1 MKFPLYIAKR
11 YLFTKSK
18 NNAINIITII
28 AAIGVFAGAFSL
40 FIVLSGFSGLRD
52 FSLSFSNE
60 FDPDL
65 KAVPGTGKVIKI
77 SEEQFGKLD
86 NLEGVSTYSKI
97 IEERVF
103 LDFKSKNHTAFLKGV
118 DENYQRVNIIDSSI
132 VYGTWF
138 APNEFQVVIG
148 NGISRQLDISTFN
161 YQNLLK
167 IMVPKPGKGQISM
180 TNISNAF
187 TSKQVIVSG
196 IYSVNEELDDQYVFS
211 NLNFARELLSME
223 EDEFSGIEF
232 KLNPDYSEEET
243 LKQIES
249 IFDKNVVIKTR
260 AELNDALNKM
270 LNSENLFVYLIF
282 TLVLTIA
289 LFNVVGSIIVMIL
302 DKRENIKTLFS
313 LGATPKQIKRI
324 FFFQGMLMTG
334 IGGLIGLVFAIILIT
349 LQLEYD
355 LVMITPNL
363 PYPVAMKFGNILIV
377 ILTIATLGFI
387 ASYIAASRSK
397 KAYYLYAN
405 S

>member
-18 NNAINIITII
+18 SNAINIITII

-65 KAVPGTGKVIKI
+65 KALPREGKVIQI
-77 SEEQFGKLD
+77 SDEQLKELEQ
-86 NLEGVSTYSKI
+86 LEGVAYFSKI
-97 IEERVF
+97 IEERVI
-103 LDFKSKNHTAFLKGV
+103 LSYKSKTNPAYIKGV
-118 DENYQRVNIIDSSI
+118 DEDYRRVNKIDSSI
-132 VYGTWF
+132 VFGTWLTSSE
-138 APNEFQVVIG
+138 PQVVMG
-148 NGISRQLDISTFN
+148 NGLSRLLDVGTFN

-167 IMVPKPGKGQISM
+167 VMVPVPGKGQISM
-180 TNISNAF
+180 TNIQDAF
-187 TSKQVIVSG
+187 KTRQVIVSG
-196 IYSVNEELDDQYVFS
+196 IYSVNEELDDKYVFS
-211 NLNFARELLSME
+211 NIGLARDLLNLQENEYSAIEFRLDPEVS
-223 EDEFSGIEF
+223 EDEI
-232 KLNPDYSEEET
+232 SEKINT
-243 LKQIES
+243 
-249 IFDKNVVIKTR
+249 IFNGNVLVKTR

-302 DKRENIKTLFS
+302 DKRENIKTLYS
-313 LGATPKQIKRI
+313 LGATPNQIKNI
-324 FFFQGMLMTG
+324 FFMQGMLMTCLGG
-334 IGGLIGLVFAIILIT
+334 IIGLVVAIVLIL
-349 LQLEYD
+349 LQMNYD

-363 PYPVAMKFGNILIV
+363 PYPVQMKFENIV
-377 ILTIATLGFI
+377 IVLATIFILGLI
-387 ASYIAASRSK
+387 ASYIAAGRSK
-397 KAYYLYAN
+397 KALTQAN

>member
-1 MKFPLYIAKR
+1 LKFPLYIAKR

-18 NNAINIITII
+18 SNAINIITII

-65 KAVPGTGKVIKI
+65 KVFPSEGKVINI
-77 SEEQFGKLD
+77 SEDQIQQIQQIKEITSF
-86 NLEGVSTYSKI
+86 SRI
-97 IEERVF
+97 IEERVI
-103 LDFKSKNHTAFLKGV
+103 LSYKSKEQPAFIKGV
-118 DENYQRVNIIDSSI
+118 DEQYRSVNQIDSAI
-132 VYGTWF
+132 VFGTWLTSSE
-138 APNEFQVVIG
+138 PQVVIG
-148 NGISRQLDISTFN
+148 NGLSRILDVGTFN

-167 IMVPKPGKGQISM
+167 IMVPKPGKGAITM
-180 TNISNAF
+180 TNLQDAF
-187 TSKQVIVSG
+187 SSRQTIVSG
-196 IYSVNEELDDQYVFS
+196 IYSVNEELDDKYVFTH
-211 NLNFARELLSME
+211 LNFAKDLLNLE
-223 EDEFSGIEF
+223 ENEYSAIEF
-232 KLNPDYSEEET
+232 KLTPEASLEEVTDELNAIFKGKT
-243 LKQIES
+243 L
-249 IFDKNVVIKTR
+249 IKTR

-302 DKRENIKTLFS
+302 DKRENIKTLHS
-313 LGATPKQIKRI
+313 LGATPKQIKNI

-334 IGGLIGLVFAIILIT
+334 LGGIIGLMVAVILIF
-349 LQLEYD
+349 LQMKYD

-363 PYPVAMKFGNILIV
+363 PYPVAMKFKNILIV
-377 ILTIATLGFI
+377 LITIFTLGFI
-387 ASYIAASRSK
+387 ASYIAAGRSK
-397 KAYYLYAN
+397 KAL

>member
-18 NNAINIITII
+18 SNAINIITII

-65 KAVPGTGKVIKI
+65 KVFPSEGKVINI
-77 SEEQFGKLD
+77 SEDQIQQIQQIKEITSF
-86 NLEGVSTYSKI
+86 SRI
-97 IEERVF
+97 IEERVI
-103 LDFKSKNHTAFLKGV
+103 LSYKSKEQPAFIKGV
-118 DENYQRVNIIDSSI
+118 DEQYRSVNQIDSAI
-132 VYGTWF
+132 VFGTWLTSSE
-138 APNEFQVVIG
+138 PQVVIG
-148 NGISRQLDISTFN
+148 NGLSRILDVGTFN

-167 IMVPKPGKGQISM
+167 IMVPKPGKGAITM
-180 TNISNAF
+180 TNLQDAF
-187 TSKQVIVSG
+187 SSRQTIVSG
-196 IYSVNEELDDQYVFS
+196 IYSVNEELDDKYVFTH
-211 NLNFARELLSME
+211 LNFAKDLLNLE
-223 EDEFSGIEF
+223 ENEYSAIEF
-232 KLNPDYSEEET
+232 KLTPEASLEEVTDELNAIFKGKT
-243 LKQIES
+243 L
-249 IFDKNVVIKTR
+249 IKTR

-302 DKRENIKTLFS
+302 DKRENIKTLHS
-313 LGATPKQIKRI
+313 LGATPKQIKNI

-334 IGGLIGLVFAIILIT
+334 LGGIIGLMVAVILIF
-349 LQLEYD
+349 LQMKYD

-363 PYPVAMKFGNILIV
+363 PYPVAMKFKNILIV
-377 ILTIATLGFI
+377 LITIFTLGFI
-387 ASYIAASRSK
+387 ASYIAAGRSK
-397 KAYYLYAN
+397 KAL

>member
-18 NNAINIITII
+18 SNAINIITII

-65 KAVPGTGKVIKI
+65 KVFPSEGKVINI
-77 SEEQFGKLD
+77 SEDQIQQIQQIKEITSF
-86 NLEGVSTYSKI
+86 SRI
-97 IEERVF
+97 IEERVI
-103 LDFKSKNHTAFLKGV
+103 LSYKSKEQPAFIKGV
-118 DENYQRVNIIDSSI
+118 DEQYRSVNQIDSAI
-132 VYGTWF
+132 VFGTWLTSSE
-138 APNEFQVVIG
+138 PQVVIG
-148 NGISRQLDISTFN
+148 NGLSRILDVGTFN

-167 IMVPKPGKGQISM
+167 IMVPKPGKGAITM
-180 TNISNAF
+180 TNLQDAF
-187 TSKQVIVSG
+187 SSRQTIVSG
-196 IYSVNEELDDQYVFS
+196 IYSVNEELDDKYVFTH
-211 NLNFARELLSME
+211 LNFAKDLLNLE
-223 EDEFSGIEF
+223 ENEYSAIEF
-232 KLNPDYSEEET
+232 KLTPEASLEQVTDELNAIFKGKT
-243 LKQIES
+243 L
-249 IFDKNVVIKTR
+249 IKTR

-302 DKRENIKTLFS
+302 DKRENIKTLHS
-313 LGATPKQIKRI
+313 LGATPKQIKNI

-334 IGGLIGLVFAIILIT
+334 LGGIVGLLVAVILIF
-349 LQLEYD
+349 LQMNYD

-363 PYPVAMKFGNILIV
+363 PYPVAMKFKNILIV
-377 ILTIATLGFI
+377 LITIFTLGFI
-387 ASYIAASRSK
+387 ASYIAAGRSK
-397 KAYYLYAN
+397 KAL

>member
-11 YLFTKSK
+11 YLFTKSRS
-18 NNAINIITII
+18 NAINIITII

-65 KAVPGTGKVIKI
+65 KALPQQGKVLNI
-77 SEEQFGKLD
+77 SEEQIKKIRQI
-86 NLEGVSTYSKI
+86 EGIERFSKV
-97 IEERVF
+97 IEERVI
-103 LDFKSKNHTAFLKGV
+103 LSYKSKTNPAYIKGV
-118 DENYQRVNIIDSSI
+118 DENYRSVNKIDSAI
-132 VYGTWF
+132 VFGTWLTNSE
-138 APNEFQVVIG
+138 PQVVLG
-148 NGISRQLDISTFN
+148 NGLSRLLDVGTFN

-180 TNISNAF
+180 TNLQDAF
-187 TSKQVIVSG
+187 NSRQVIVSG
-196 IYSVNEELDDQYVFS
+196 VYSVNEELDDKYVFS
-211 NLNFARELLSME
+211 HISLARDLLNMKEN
-223 EDEFSGIEF
+223 EFSAIEF
-232 KLNPDYSEEET
+232 KLKPGASPQEVAERIDV
-243 LKQIES
+243 
-249 IFDKNVVIKTR
+249 IFNGEALVKTR

-302 DKRENIKTLFS
+302 DKRENIKTLYS
-313 LGATPKQIKRI
+313 LGATPNQIKNI
-324 FFFQGMLMTG
+324 FFLQGMLMTCLGG
-334 IGGLIGLVFAIILIT
+334 IIGLVVAIILIF
-349 LQLEYD
+349 LQMNYD

-363 PYPVAMKFGNILIV
+363 PYPVQMKVKNILIV
-377 ILTIATLGFI
+377 IITIFILGLI
-387 ASYIAASRSK
+387 ASYIAAGRSK
-397 KAYYLYAN
+397 KALSQAN

>member
-18 NNAINIITII
+18 SNAINIITII

-65 KAVPGTGKVIKI
+65 KAIPKQGKVLKI
-77 SEEQFGKLD
+77 SEAQLARIENIPEITEF
-86 NLEGVSTYSKI
+86 SKI
-97 IEERVF
+97 IEERVI
-103 LDFKSKNHTAFLKGV
+103 LSYKSKTNPAYIKGV
-118 DENYQRVNIIDSSI
+118 DENYRRVNQIDSAI
-132 VYGTWF
+132 VFGTWLTNSE
-138 APNEFQVVIG
+138 PQVVLG
-148 NGISRQLDISTFN
+148 NGLSRLLDVGTFN

-167 IMVPKPGKGQISM
+167 IMVPKPGKAAITM
-180 TNISNAF
+180 TNLQDAF
-187 TSKQVIVSG
+187 NSRQTIVSG
-196 IYSVNEELDDQYVFS
+196 VYSVNEELDDKYVFTH
-211 NLNFARELLSME
+211 LNFARDLLDME
-223 EDEFSGIEF
+223 TDEYSAIEF
-232 KLNPDYSEEET
+232 RIRPEASEEKLREKLNE
-243 LKQIES
+243 
-249 IFDKNVVIKTR
+249 IFKGQAVIKTR

-302 DKRENIKTLFS
+302 DKRENIKTLYN
-313 LGATPKQIKRI
+313 LGATPKQIKNI

-334 IGGLIGLVFAIILIT
+334 LGGIIGLIVAMILIL
-349 LQLEYD
+349 LQMNYD

-363 PYPVAMKFGNILIV
+363 PYPVQMKLENILIV
-377 ILTIATLGFI
+377 LVTIFTLGLI
-387 ASYIAASRSK
+387 ASYIAAGRSK
-397 KAYYLYAN
+397 KALN
-405 S
+405 

>member
-65 KAVPGTGKVIKI
+65 KAIPEQGKVLTI
-77 SEEQFGKLD
+77 SEEQLTQIRKIPEIAEF
-86 NLEGVSTYSKI
+86 SKVV
-97 IEERVF
+97 EERVI
-103 LDFKSKNHTAFLKGV
+103 LSYRSKTNPAFIKGV
-118 DENYQRVNIIDSSI
+118 DENYRMVNKIDSA
-132 VYGTWF
+132 VVFGTWLTKSE
-138 APNEFQVVIG
+138 PQVVIG
-148 NGISRQLDISTFN
+148 NGLSRLLDVGTFN

-167 IMVPKPGKGQISM
+167 IMVPKPGKGAITM
-180 TNISNAF
+180 TNLQDAF
-187 TSKQVIVSG
+187 STRQTIVSG
-196 IYSVNEELDDQYVFS
+196 IYSVNEELDDKYVFT
-211 NLNFARELLSME
+211 NINFAKDLLDMGE
-223 EDEFSGIEF
+223 NEFSAIEF
-232 KLNPDYSEEET
+232 KLAPDASSENVTEKINE
-243 LKQIES
+243 
-249 IFDKNVVIKTR
+249 IFKGEAIVKTR

-302 DKRENIKTLFS
+302 DKRENIKTLYN
-313 LGATPKQIKRI
+313 LGASPNQIKNI
-324 FFFQGMLMTG
+324 FFYQGMLMTG
-334 IGGLIGLVFAIILIT
+334 LGGIIGLAMAIILIL
-349 LQLEYD
+349 LQLKYD

-363 PYPVAMKFGNILIV
+363 PYPVQMKFENILIV
-377 ILTIATLGFI
+377 LITIFTLGLI
-387 ASYIAASRSK
+387 ASYIAAGRSK
-397 KAYYLYAN
+397 KALK
-405 S
+405 ST

>member
-18 NNAINIITII
+18 SNAINIITII

-65 KAVPGTGKVIKI
+65 KVFPSEGKVINI
-77 SEEQFGKLD
+77 SEDQIQQIQQIKEITSF
-86 NLEGVSTYSKI
+86 SRI
-97 IEERVF
+97 IEERVI
-103 LDFKSKNHTAFLKGV
+103 LSYKSKEQPAFIKGV
-118 DENYQRVNIIDSSI
+118 DEQYRSVNQIDSAI
-132 VYGTWF
+132 VFGTWLTSSE
-138 APNEFQVVIG
+138 PQVVIG
-148 NGISRQLDISTFN
+148 NGLSRILDVGTFN

-167 IMVPKPGKGQISM
+167 IMVPKPGKGAITM
-180 TNISNAF
+180 TNLQDAF
-187 TSKQVIVSG
+187 SSRQTIVSG
-196 IYSVNEELDDQYVFS
+196 IYSVNEELDDKYVFTH
-211 NLNFARELLSME
+211 LNFAKDLLNLE
-223 EDEFSGIEF
+223 ENEYSAIEF
-232 KLNPDYSEEET
+232 KLTPEASLEQVTDELNAIFKGKT
-243 LKQIES
+243 L
-249 IFDKNVVIKTR
+249 IKTR

-302 DKRENIKTLFS
+302 DKRENIKTLHN
-313 LGATPKQIKRI
+313 LGATPKQIKNI

-334 IGGLIGLVFAIILIT
+334 LGGIVGLMVAVILIF
-349 LQLEYD
+349 LQMNYD

-363 PYPVAMKFGNILIV
+363 PYPVAMKFKNILIV
-377 ILTIATLGFI
+377 LITIFTLGFI
-387 ASYIAASRSK
+387 ASYIAAGRSK
-397 KAYYLYAN
+397 KAL

>member
-18 NNAINIITII
+18 SNAINIITII

-65 KAVPGTGKVIKI
+65 KAIPEQGKVLKI
-77 SEEQFGKLD
+77 SEAQLARIENIPEITEF
-86 NLEGVSTYSKI
+86 SKI
-97 IEERVF
+97 IEERVI
-103 LDFKSKNHTAFLKGV
+103 LSYKSKTNPAYIKGV
-118 DENYQRVNIIDSSI
+118 DENYRRVNQIDSAI
-132 VYGTWF
+132 VFGTWLTNSE
-138 APNEFQVVIG
+138 PQVVLG
-148 NGISRQLDISTFN
+148 NGLSRLLDVGTFN

-167 IMVPKPGKGQISM
+167 IMVPKPGKAAITM
-180 TNISNAF
+180 TNLQDAF
-187 TSKQVIVSG
+187 NSRQTIVSG
-196 IYSVNEELDDQYVFS
+196 VYSVNEELDDKYVFTH
-211 NLNFARELLSME
+211 LNFARDLLDME
-223 EDEFSGIEF
+223 TDEYSAIEF
-232 KLNPDYSEEET
+232 RIRPEASEEKLREKLNE
-243 LKQIES
+243 
-249 IFDKNVVIKTR
+249 IFKGQAVIKTR

-302 DKRENIKTLFS
+302 DKRENIKTLYN
-313 LGATPKQIKRI
+313 LGATPNQIKNI

-334 IGGLIGLVFAIILIT
+334 LGGIIGLIVAMILIL
-349 LQLEYD
+349 LQMNYD

-363 PYPVAMKFGNILIV
+363 PYPVQMKLENILIV
-377 ILTIATLGFI
+377 LVTIFTLGLI
-387 ASYIAASRSK
+387 ASYIAAGRSK
-397 KAYYLYAN
+397 KALN
-405 S
+405 

>member
-18 NNAINIITII
+18 SNAINIITVI

-65 KAVPGTGKVIKI
+65 KVFPQQGKILNI
-77 SEEQFGKLD
+77 SEEQITKLQEI
-86 NLEGVSTYSKI
+86 EGIERFSKV
-97 IEERVF
+97 IEERVI
-103 LDFKSKNHTAFLKGV
+103 LSYKSKTNPAYIKGV
-118 DENYQRVNIIDSSI
+118 DENYGRVNNIDSSI
-132 VYGTWF
+132 VFGTWLTKSE
-138 APNEFQVVIG
+138 PQVVIG
-148 NGISRQLDISTFN
+148 NGLSRLLDVGTFN

-167 IMVPKPGKGQISM
+167 IMVPIPGKGQITM
-180 TNISNAF
+180 TNLNDAF
-187 TSKQVIVSG
+187 NSRQVIVSG
-196 IYSVNEELDDQYVFS
+196 IYSVNEELDDKYVFS
-211 NLNFARELLSME
+211 NISLARDLLSME
-223 EDEFSGIEF
+223 ENEFSAIEF
-232 KLNPDYSEEET
+232 KLTPEASTEEISEKIAGVFEGNA
-243 LKQIES
+243 L
-249 IFDKNVVIKTR
+249 IKTR

-302 DKRENIKTLFS
+302 DKRENIKTLYS
-313 LGATPKQIKRI
+313 LGATPNQIKNI
-324 FFFQGMLMTG
+324 FFMQGMLMTSLGG
-334 IGGLIGLVFAIILIT
+334 IIGLIFAIILIF
-349 LQLEYD
+349 LQMNFD

-363 PYPVAMKFGNILIV
+363 PYPVQMKVQNILIV
-377 ILTIATLGFI
+377 LATIFTLGLI
-387 ASYIAASRSK
+387 ASYIAAGRSK
-397 KAYYLYAN
+397 KALNQTN

>member
-1 MKFPLYIAKR
+1 LKFPLYIAKR

-18 NNAINIITII
+18 SNAINIITII

-65 KAVPGTGKVIKI
+65 KALPQQGKVIRVSNEQLNQI
-77 SEEQFGKLD
+77 QQIEEI
-86 NLEGVSTYSKI
+86 ETYSKTV
-97 IEERVF
+97 EERVI
-103 LDFKSKNHTAFLKGV
+103 LSYKSKTNPAYIKGV
-118 DENYQRVNIIDSSI
+118 DEGYRRVNKIDSSI
-132 VYGTWF
+132 VFGTWLTKSE
-138 APNEFQVVIG
+138 PQVVIG
-148 NGISRQLDISTFN
+148 NGLSRLLDVGTFN

-167 IMVPKPGKGQISM
+167 IMVPKPGKGAITM
-180 TNISNAF
+180 TNLQDAF
-187 TSKQVIVSG
+187 TTRQTIVSG
-196 IYSVNEELDDQYVFS
+196 VYSVNEELDDKYVFT
-211 NLNFARELLSME
+211 NINFAKDLLGLE
-223 EDEFSGIEF
+223 ENEYSAIEF
-232 KLNPDYSEEET
+232 KLKPEASTDHVSAE
-243 LKQIES
+243 IS
-249 IFDKNVVIKTR
+249 AIFDDAITIKTR

-302 DKRENIKTLFS
+302 DKRENIKTLHS
-313 LGATPKQIKRI
+313 LGATPNQIKNI

-334 IGGLIGLVFAIILIT
+334 LGGIIGLIVAVILIIL
-349 LQLEYD
+349 QMNYD

-363 PYPVAMKFGNILIV
+363 PYPVAMEIKNIFIV
-377 ILTIATLGFI
+377 FITIFTLGFI
-387 ASYIAASRSK
+387 ASYIAAGRSK
-397 KAYYLYAN
+397 KAL